1 MGSRGAWTDDDAPL
15 HDSFHQ
21 ETSRRSKK
29 AISMELVLDDDDD
42 DNGNA
47 NEPRATVKTDD
58 ARPSALATPVV
69 ETSQENDGDA
79 GYIHDLIREF
89 FRVHNI
95 QSALDAFEL
104 ERPSPQ
110 QAPSHAATD
119 GDLGVT
125 TAGAPTRLEAFV
137 MSWNQAEHG
146 LVLAP
151 TKKKAKTPVK
161 KKKVLSIVTPET
173 PLDVGG
179 AAPETLDLGVPGCT
193 PKPRLADLQSF
204 GFDDVEEQPAPT
216 TATPRSAAPVLQ
228 LKGLRDAK
236 RVTLGDEG
244 STPKKEYIFYRETP
258 PSFVTETEEAA
269 REVMEKLSL
278 DPEYDLRPEAP
289 PRFVEL
295 ASSDVSK
302 YDIGK
307 RVEGLGANRD
317 VSGVITEKHGSKL
330 CGSSGPGTILID
342 TSC

>member
-1 MGSRGAWTDDDAPL
+1 MGSRGAWADDDAPL
-15 HDSFHQ
+15 GDSLHE

-29 AISMELVLDDDDD
+29 VASMELVLDDEDDD
-42 DNGNA
+42 HA
-47 NEPRATVKTDD
+47 SEPSATVKTDR
-58 ARPSALATPVV
+58 ARPSTPATPVI
-69 ETSQENDGDA
+69 ETPQENDNDA
-79 GYIHDLIREF
+79 GYIHDLVREF

-95 QSALDAFEL
+95 QAALDAFEL

-110 QAPSHAATD
+110 QAPSHATTD
-119 GDLGVT
+119 ADLGVT
-125 TAGAPTRLEAFV
+125 SAGAPTRLEAFV

-161 KKKVLSIVTPET
+161 KKKVLSIATPET
-173 PLDVGG
+173 LDVGG
-179 AAPETLDLGVPGCT
+179 APETLDLGVPGCT

-204 GFDDVEEQPAPT
+204 GFDDVEERPAPT
-216 TATPRSAAPVLQ
+216 MATPRSAAPVLE
-228 LKGLRDAK
+228 LKGVREAK

-244 STPKKEYIFYRETP
+244 STPKKEYIFYRQTP

-278 DPEYDLRPEAP
+278 DPAYDLRPEAP

-330 CGSSGPGTILID
+330 CGTCGPGTILID